1 MALHFVSLVNTIPFQ
16 GSEDHRYESGQ
27 GLCSMLVTCAHV
39 SHPLTKP
46 KN

>member
-1 MALHFVSLVNTIPFQ
+1 MALHFVSLVNTIPSQ
-16 GSEDHRYESGQ
+16 RSENHKYESWQ

-39 SHPLTKP
+39 SHSLTKP